1 MNGDPPKRVR
11 VTVGGVVQGVGF
23 RPFVYRVARRL
34 ALTGFAHNSASG
46 FVAEVEGDRGAVEQ
60 FVAALAA
67 EAPPLARV
75 GNVEVAEVPLTNE
88 GAFVLRESV
97 DTAGE
102 FALVSPDIATC
113 EKCRGEILDA
123 SNRRHGYAFTN
134 CTDCGPR
141 YTIVEAVPYDRPN
154 TTMRVF
160 AMCPECRAE
169 YGDPANRRFHAQP
182 NACPVCGPSL
192 SMTIAE
198 AQRRL
203 SAGEIVAVKGL
214 GGFHLACDAR
224 DAEAVERLRLRKKRS
239 DKPFAVMCRNLAS
252 AERICAVA
260 EADRVALE
268 GPERPIV
275 ILAQRGSE
283 FAHCAPGNRT
293 LGVMLPYTPLHHLLF
308 NGATFDAL
316 VMTSG
321 NLSEEPIVTANAE
334 ARSRLGGV
342 ADAFLTHDRDIHMRA
357 DDSVVRT
364 FGGVPRV
371 LRRSRGFAP
380 RTIDLGRALPEGLAC
395 GADLKNTF
403 CLTKGSHAILSP
415 HIGDLENYETQ
426 RFYQET
432 LWNLQKVFRVLPRVV
447 AHDLHP
453 LYASTRL
460 ALSME
465 RVERVPVQHHHAH
478 IAGCMAENGL
488 DGEVIGVAFDG
499 TGYGTDGRI
508 WGGEFLVARYDGFE
522 RYDHIR
528 YFPLAGGDSAVREPW
543 RSAMAFGQLPAGV
556 SEAKARVVRQMIGT
570 RFNCVETSS
579 CGRLFDA
586 AAAVIGLRNEITYE
600 AQAAIELEMVAD
612 PAEEGVYPRDGL
624 DFRPAMDALA
634 ADGVSVAVRAA
645 RFHNTVADAVGET
658 CGRIRRD
665 TGLRRVCLSGGVFQN
680 VLLLT
685 RVMRELRE
693 FDVFLHAAV
702 PANDGGIALGQ
713 AVVMAAV
720 TALR

>member
-1 MNGDPPKRVR
+1 MNADGKKRCR
-11 VTVGGVVQGVGF
+11 VLVGGIVQGVGF

-34 ALTGFAHNSASG
+34 ELVGFAHNSASG
-46 FVAEVEGDRGAVEQ
+46 FVAEVEGGKDAVER
-60 FVAALAA
+60 FVAAIAT
-67 EAPPLARV
+67 EAPPLARI
-75 GNVEVAEVPLTNE
+75 GNIELLEVPVKKDD
-88 GAFVLRESV
+88 AFVLLESV

-113 EKCRGEILDA
+113 EKCRAEIFDPA
-123 SNRRHGYAFTN
+123 DRRHGYPFTN

-160 AMCPECRAE
+160 PMCPACHAE

-182 NACPVCGPSL
+182 NACPECGPSL
-192 SMTIAE
+192 SMTVAE
-198 AQRRL
+198 AQARL
-203 SAGEIVAVKGL
+203 AAGEIVAVKGL

-224 DAEAVERLRLRKKRS
+224 NVEAVERLRSRKKRS
-239 DKPFAVMCRNLAS
+239 DKPFAVMCRDAAVADRL
-252 AERICAVA
+252 CAFA
-260 EADRVALE
+260 EADRIAME

-275 ILAQRGSE
+275 IVEQRGVE
-283 FAHCAPGNRT
+283 LAHCTPGNRT

-308 NGATFDAL
+308 DGAAFDAL

-364 FGGVPRV
+364 FAGVPRV

-380 RTIDLGRALPEGLAC
+380 RTLDLGRRLPEGLAC

-432 LWNLQKVFRVLPRVV
+432 LWNLQKLFRVTPRVV

-460 ALSME
+460 ALS
-465 RVERVPVQHHHAH
+465 VERAEHVPVQHHHAH
-478 IAGCMAENGL
+478 VASCMAENGL
-488 DGEVIGVAFDG
+488 AGEVIGVAFDG

-508 WGGEFLVARYDGFE
+508 WGGEFLVARYAGFE

-528 YFPLAGGDSAVREPW
+528 YFPLAGGDAAVREPW
-543 RSAMAFGQLPAGV
+543 RAAMAFGHLPAGIP
-556 SEAKARVVRQMIGT
+556 EAKARVVRQMIGT

-586 AAAVIGLRNEITYE
+586 AAAVLGLRNEITYE

-624 DFRPAMDALA
+624 DFRPAIDALA
-634 ADGVSVAVRAA
+634 SDGASAGARAA
-645 RFHNTVADAVGET
+645 RFHNTVAAAIGET
-658 CGRIRRD
+658 CRRMRRD

-693 FDVFLHAAV
+693 FEVFLHAAV
-702 PANDGGIALGQ
+702 PANDGGVALGQ

-720 TALR
+720 SS